1 MDGSNRYLSS
11 TVNSVVD
18 LIRVR
23 QAFLKCSNRF
33 RKSVGKPMDQ
43 IQNVGI
49 VYHGK
54 SRQYMTKP
62 RLLAFLHEHVP
73 TVLGFFHFRL
83 LSILQYL
90 PTVCRSIQ
98 QPFASPHPQTSM
110 YFQISGDT
118 RRTRPSINKVACRAC
133 LSSCMYLY
141 FTSNRMHREA
151 YDPALQAACS
161 TASVSRMPRNKARSQ
176 SSAG

>member
-1 MDGSNRYLSS
+1 MDGSYRYLSP
-11 TVNSVVD
+11 TVISVVD

-23 QAFLKCSNRF
+23 QAYLKCSNRF
-33 RKSVGKPMDQ
+33 RQSVGKPMNQ

-62 RLLAFLHEHVP
+62 RLAFLHEHVP

-98 QPFASPHPQTSM
+98 QPFASLHPQTS
-110 YFQISGDT
+110 
-118 RRTRPSINKVACRAC
+118 
-133 LSSCMYLY
+133 
-141 FTSNRMHREA
+141 TSNYQET
-151 YDPALQAACS
+151 PALRGLQ
-161 TASVSRMPRNKARSQ
+161 
-176 SSAG
+176 

>member
-1 MDGSNRYLSS
+1 MNGWKLQISLTNGNFRCRSHTRTSSIFEVLESFSKVGRETNESNTKRWYSLSW
-11 TVNSVVD
+11 
-18 LIRVR
+18 
-23 QAFLKCSNRF
+23 Q
-33 RKSVGKPMDQ
+33 KPSIYDEA
-43 IQNVGI
+43 
-49 VYHGK
+49 YC
-54 SRQYMTKP
+54 

-98 QPFASPHPQTSM
+98 QPFASPHSQTS
-110 YFQISGDT
+110 ILPIIRNT
-118 RRTRPSINKVACRAC
+118 RLTRPSINKVAC

-141 FTSNRMHREA
+141 FTGNRMHREA

>member
-1 MDGSNRYLSS
+1 MDGSYRYLSP
-11 TVNSVVD
+11 TVISVVD

-23 QAFLKCSNRF
+23 QAYLKCSNRF
-33 RKSVGKPMDQ
+33 RKSVGKPMNQ

-62 RLLAFLHEHVP
+62 RLAFLHEHVP

-98 QPFASPHPQTSM
+98 QPFASPHPQTSILPNIRRHPPNAA
-110 YFQISGDT
+110 FNKQGGLSIFLHVPVLHRQPDASGSL
-118 RRTRPSINKVACRAC
+118 R
-133 LSSCMYLY
+133 SS
-141 FTSNRMHREA
+141 FASG
-151 YDPALQAACS
+151 LQHGVRQQNA
-161 TASVSRMPRNKARSQ
+161 TEQ
-176 SSAG
+176 SEKPIIGGIGS

>member
-1 MDGSNRYLSS
+1 MDGSYRYLSP
-11 TVNSVVD
+11 TVISVVD

-23 QAFLKCSNRF
+23 QAYLKCSNRF
-33 RKSVGKPMDQ
+33 RKSVGKPMNQ

-62 RLLAFLHEHVP
+62 RLAFLHEHVP

-90 PTVCRSIQ
+90 PTVCRSISNLLHLSIRRQ
-98 QPFASPHPQTSM
+98 VLPIIRKHPPYAAFNKQSGLSIFLHVPVLHRQPDASGSLRSSFAS
-110 YFQISGDT
+110 G
-118 RRTRPSINKVACRAC
+118 
-133 LSSCMYLY
+133 
-141 FTSNRMHREA
+141 
-151 YDPALQAACS
+151 LQHGVRQQNA
-161 TASVSRMPRNKARSQ
+161 TEQ
-176 SSAG
+176 SEKPIIGGIGS